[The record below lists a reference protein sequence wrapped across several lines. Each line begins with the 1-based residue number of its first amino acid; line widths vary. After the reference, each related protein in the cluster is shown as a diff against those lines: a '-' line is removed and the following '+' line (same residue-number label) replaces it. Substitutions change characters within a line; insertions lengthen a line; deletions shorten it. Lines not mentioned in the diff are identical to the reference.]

1 MAVVPLPPEFR
12 LERYFALHEFSAR
25 HLLCCS
31 DAEALSMADLL
42 AMADEEGLKL
52 WNELKLSYTESQG
65 TYIWL
70 AESTDEKMGLK
81 SNGEFGFNRACR
93 SFKEWNC

>member
-1 MAVVPLPPEFR
+1 
-12 LERYFALHEFSAR
+12 
-25 HLLCCS
+25 
-31 DAEALSMADLL
+31 MADLL

-70 AESTDEKMGLK
+70 AEYTDEKMGHK
-81 SNGEFGFNRACR
+81 SNGEFGFNRARR

>member
-42 AMADEEGLKL
+42 AMADDEGLKL
-52 WNELKLSYTESQG
+52 WNQLKLSYTESQG

-70 AESTDEKMGLK
+70 AKCINTTSRKLD
-81 SNGEFGFNRACR
+81 FGFNFGSH
-93 SFKEWNC
+93 SFKEWNY